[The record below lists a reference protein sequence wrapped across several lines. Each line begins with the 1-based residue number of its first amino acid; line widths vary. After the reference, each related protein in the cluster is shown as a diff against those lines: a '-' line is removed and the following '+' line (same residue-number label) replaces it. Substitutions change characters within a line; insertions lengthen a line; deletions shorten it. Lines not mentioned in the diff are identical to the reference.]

1 MSTPCCESILIVDD
15 QEENLRTVEGVLS
28 IMGYQVS
35 AAKSCRQAL
44 EVLEAKLPDIIL
56 LDVMMPETDGLATCR
71 IIKADPRWVDIPV
84 IFLSAAD
91 DKNLIV
97 EALETGGV
105 DYVTK
110 PFNRAELVSRVRTQ
124 MTLKKASDQ
133 LRMLAE
139 DKDEILGILAHD
151 VKNSLA
157 GMRMSA
163 GLLKAHGDAMPER
176 CAPLVDN
183 ILSATDRML
192 NFMKEFLANQHA
204 EHLQMKRIS
213 VDLREMVKLQVS
225 MHGPAAEAK
234 EIQLISSL
242 PPQSVMVHADSDGV
256 AQILD
261 NLLSNAIKFTP
272 PSGKVSIELETPSA
286 GMARCIVRDTG
297 PGFTADDIAMMF
309 RRYRRLS
316 AQPTADEPSTGLG
329 LSIVKRLADA
339 MGGSVTLSQNLQ
351 QGAEFTVLLPLYHEE
366 AI

>member
-1 MSTPCCESILIVDD
+1 MSSHSQESILIVDD
-15 QEENLRTVEGVLS
+15 QEENLRIVEGVLS
-28 IMGYQVS
+28 IMGYDVRL
-35 AAKSCRQAL
+35 ARSCRHAL
-44 EVLEAKLPDIIL
+44 ELLEVKIPDIIL
-56 LDVMMPETDGLATCR
+56 LDVMMPDMDGLATCR
-71 IIKADPRWVDIPV
+71 IIKADPRWVDTPV

-133 LRMLAE
+133 LRALAE

-157 GMRMSA
+157 GMRISA
-163 GLLKAHGDAMPER
+163 GLLKAHGEALPDR
-176 CAPLVDN
+176 CIPLVDN

-204 EHLQMKRIS
+204 EHLQMKKQP
-213 VDLREMVKLQVS
+213 VDLREMVQVQVS
-225 MHGPAAEAK
+225 MHRPAAEAK
-234 EIQLISSL
+234 QISLHAAL
-242 PPQSVMVHADSDGV
+242 PPGQVMIEGDREGV
-256 AQILD
+256 SQILD

-272 PSGKVSIELETPSA
+272 SSGQVVISLEGTTA
-286 GMARCIVRDTG
+286 GVAKCIVKDSG
-297 PGFTADDIAMMF
+297 PGFTAEDKARMF

-339 MGGSVTLSQNLQ
+339 MGGSVTLSPSSDP
-351 QGAEFTVLLPLYHEE
+351 GAEFTVLLPAYSGE
-366 AI
+366 AS